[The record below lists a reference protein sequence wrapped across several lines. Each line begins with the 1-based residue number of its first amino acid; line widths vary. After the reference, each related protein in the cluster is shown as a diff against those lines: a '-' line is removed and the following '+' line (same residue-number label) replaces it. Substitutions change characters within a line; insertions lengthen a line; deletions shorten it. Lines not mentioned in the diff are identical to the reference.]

1 MCIRKTIILKKLSI
15 ESLKESAKERLRLL
29 IAIIKQKNNSQ
40 KEKLKTPLFILQVY
54 LQDTAMET
62 WSVDQ
67 VCSWLVE
74 KNLGELVHRFQG
86 ELFILSKMLIEQSR
100 YWVSSVTDFFFPNAC
115 EHWCG
120 VATGGNFHFFTD
132 CSRVCIWPSIHEK
145 I

>member
-29 IAIIKQKNNSQ
+29 IAKIKQKNNSQ

-86 ELFILSKMLIEQSR
+86 ELFILSKNVNWAVEIL
-100 YWVSSVTDFFFPNAC
+100 SVLC
-115 EHWCG
+115 HW
-120 VATGGNFHFFTD
+120 FLF
-132 CSRVCIWPSIHEK
+132 S
-145 I
+145 

>member
-1 MCIRKTIILKKLSI
+1 MRVSKSLQRKGLDCWLLKLNRRTTVRK
-15 ESLKESAKERLRLL
+15 KNWRLL
-29 IAIIKQKNNSQ
+29 
-40 KEKLKTPLFILQVY
+40 FILQVYLQVY

-67 VCSWLVE
+67 VCGWLVE

-100 YWVSSVTDFFFPNAC
+100 YWVSSVIDFFFPNAC
-115 EHWCG
+115 EHWYG
-120 VATGGNFHFFTD
+120 VATIGNFHFFTD

-145 I
+145 T

>member
-1 MCIRKTIILKKLSI
+1 MCIWKTIILKKLSI

-29 IAIIKQKNNSQ
+29 IVKIKQKNNSQ

-67 VCSWLVE
+67 VCGWLVE

-86 ELFILSKMLIEQSR
+86 EFFILSKMLIEQLR
-100 YWVSSVTDFFFPNAC
+100 Y
-115 EHWCG
+115 
-120 VATGGNFHFFTD
+120 
-132 CSRVCIWPSIHEK
+132 
-145 I
+145 